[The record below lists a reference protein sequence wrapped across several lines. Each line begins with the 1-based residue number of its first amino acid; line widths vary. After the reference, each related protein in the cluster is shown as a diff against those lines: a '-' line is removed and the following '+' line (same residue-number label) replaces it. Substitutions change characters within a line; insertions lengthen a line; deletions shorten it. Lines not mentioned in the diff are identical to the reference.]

1 MLLAYVMRR
10 AGTFTMEDKV
20 KMLEFVSKMAQDPFN
35 SIEVPQPLKQIVS

>member
-20 KMLEFVSKMAQDPFN
+20 KMLEFVSKMAQDPLN
-35 SIEVPQPLKQIVS
+35 SIEVPQPLSK